1 MPKFDQHFLHDRTY
15 AKKIA
20 EAVELLPGETLLEVG
35 PGRGALTQFLLQKP
49 VPYIGIEI
57 DPRVIETLR
66 ALPGAEHA
74 TFLQGDFLQV
84 PLPEKPLFFVSNLP
98 YSITG
103 PALFRILEHRFWIRA
118 GVIMLQAE
126 VAQRLYAA
134 AGKRPYGRLSVLF
147 QSVYAVKRLFRV
159 PPGAFSPPPKVWSEV
174 VFFTRQPQVA
184 LEEWDSFAAFVRRA
198 FQHPRRTLAKNLA
211 PLGVLYVEPWG
222 LLRPHQLSVANYILL
237 WRSYGD
243 RPPTGA

>member
-103 PALFRILEHRFWIRA
+103 PALFRILGHRFWIRA

-184 LEEWDSFAAFVRRA
+184 LEEWDSFAAFIRRA
-198 FQHPRRTLAKNLA
+198 FQQPRRTLAKNLGTGA
-211 PLGVLYVEPWG
+211 VLLAEWWG
-222 LLRPHQLSVANYILL
+222 HLRPHQLSLPEWISL
-237 WRSYGD
+237 WRNYGD
-243 RPPTGA
+243 RTPASE